1 MNGVV
6 IMMVIIL
13 IKTFVVATRTKLI
26 ELIGIPGHRWDF
38 GITPGPMTP
47 RFVVISVKYGELAE
61 GGITNQDIKVFGGQT
76 LYGDD
81 FEQMVIKGLLWTQRF
96 LEMTIKTLL
105 FAKPIIGESMTIQTL
120 ETLVTMS
127 ARKQCRKVGRLC

>member
-1 MNGVV
+1 
-6 IMMVIIL
+6 MMVIIL

-38 GITPGPMTP
+38 GITPGPMTA
-47 RFVVISVKYGELAE
+47 RFVVIRVKYGELAE

-81 FEQMVIKGLLWTQRF
+81 FE
-96 LEMTIKTLL
+96 
-105 FAKPIIGESMTIQTL
+105 
-120 ETLVTMS
+120 
-127 ARKQCRKVGRLC
+127 